1 MYLCYAYLYLGLPL
15 FCFLWIVQT
24 AIDLGM
30 FYVGTLGASMLITN
44 GSPLEIK
51 SLKVNVISLASRKPR
66 ESSLILLILGNFAP
80 DLLIASASSLRLEL
94 QGVFL

>member
-30 FYVGTLGASMLITN
+30 FYVGTLGASMLIIN

-51 SLKVNVISLASRKPR
+51 SQKVNVISLASRKPR
-66 ESSLILLILGNFAP
+66 ESFFILLILGNFAP
-80 DLLIASASSLRLEL
+80 DPLITSASSLRLEL
-94 QGVFL
+94 HGVFL

>member
-1 MYLCYAYLYLGLPL
+1 
-15 FCFLWIVQT
+15 
-24 AIDLGM
+24 M

-66 ESSLILLILGNFAP
+66 ESFFILLILGNFAS
-80 DLLIASASSLRLEL
+80 DLLITSASSLWSELE
-94 QGVFL
+94 GVFL